1 MPEANVIDIK
11 NFAPLPTKSPTGD
24 DAAVI
29 RLCDTIIAGFVESA
43 RLAGDDGRCTGA
55 NWTAVRAIS
64 AAGRAARTEAAA
76 IPAVTLAGWR
86 AKAAVLAHLDGEDG
100 ELALSLAHDIL
111 AGSA

>member
-1 MPEANVIDIK
+1 MSEANTILSKI
-11 NFAPLPTKSPTGD
+11 AALSPTASPAAA
-24 DAAVI
+24 DANLI

-64 AAGRAARTEAAA
+64 AAGRAARAEAAA

-100 ELALSLAHDIL
+100 ELALSLAHDLL